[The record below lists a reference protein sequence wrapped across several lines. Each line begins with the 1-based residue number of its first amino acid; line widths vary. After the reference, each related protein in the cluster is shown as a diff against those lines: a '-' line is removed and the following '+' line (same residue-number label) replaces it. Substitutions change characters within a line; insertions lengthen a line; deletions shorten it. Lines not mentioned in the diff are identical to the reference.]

1 MRGKLY
7 QYIRAAPILRRVGLM
22 STVNPQSE
30 GYVGYVEEGISNDEY
45 AMLNYI
51 TQ

>member
-30 GYVGYVEEGISNDEY
+30 EYVEEGISNDEY

-51 TQ
+51 IQ